1 MNKLCKEYVSEI
13 KALFP
18 IRRKPERDYIKKIMA
33 DVDNYCEE
41 AEVTTKEELY
51 ENYGKPNDVVNSYL
65 DSVDTEYIAKQ
76 ITITRFIKTAV
87 AVLLVLATVTTSIF
101 CIAVYSEYQHFKR
114 QEVVGTKYTIT
125 EHN

>member
-33 DVDNYCEE
+33 DVENYCEE

-101 CIAVYSEYQHFKR
+101 CITVYSEYQHFKR
-114 QEVVGTKYTIT
+114 QEVVGVSYTIT